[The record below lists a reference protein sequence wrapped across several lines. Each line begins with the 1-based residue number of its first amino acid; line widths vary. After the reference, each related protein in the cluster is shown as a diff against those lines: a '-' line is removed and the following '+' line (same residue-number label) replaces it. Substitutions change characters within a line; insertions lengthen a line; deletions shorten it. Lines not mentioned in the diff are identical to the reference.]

1 MLHSGCVCVHCLSLP
16 RFLCCCRLAHNLCSK
31 TDDNIVAG
39 MGLLCPRSGV
49 DLVALCKKNARR
61 GASSGATVSTLV
73 GHPPGAQTKAIPAT
87 GAYDKSYMDINVR
100 DCTVLEKVVN
110 SYCAWGTARTDR
122 RGGTAST
129 GVTADVTAASTTTFG
144 REVHK
149 VVKANGG

>member
-1 MLHSGCVCVHCLSLP
+1 
-16 RFLCCCRLAHNLCSK
+16 
-31 TDDNIVAG
+31 

-49 DLVALCKKNARR
+49 DIVDLCKKNARR
-61 GASSGATVSTLV
+61 GASGGTTVSTLV

-110 SYCAWGTARTDR
+110 PYCAWGTARTDR
-122 RGGTAST
+122 RGGSAS
-129 GVTADVTAASTTTFG
+129 TADVTAASTTTFG